1 MKIQQ
6 MWRNQESQRKI
17 TRELHLEGERERVR
31 RWGFKLRYW
40 GRLKLLNRACYDER
54 GVEESQ
60 SGNAAEDTLG
70 NKEAG
75 EEEKH
80 ETVTEKMLEGW
91 Q

>member
-1 MKIQQ
+1 MTK
-6 MWRNQESQRKI
+6 E
-17 TRELHLEGERERVR
+17 V
-31 RWGFKLRYW
+31 
-40 GRLKLLNRACYDER
+40 
-54 GVEESQ
+54 VEENQ

-70 NKEAG
+70 KKEAG